1 MQNMSLLKS
10 VGIVFKRGVNK
21 VKHNLCTD
29 DKNNKINNGPYAV
42 KQPIRRDGG
51 TLGKIQF

>member
-1 MQNMSLLKS
+1 MSLLKS